1 MEVTVFCIR
10 PLMNVLLLLSAQA
23 DHVSFTQKADVTF
36 PRVVPDKLQFFE
48 YDSVSIYCNKT
59 DDTEWKVMRTLTGT
73 IPTTYSHWNTL
84 TSAFTIKP
92 AFFRHSGKYWCENEK
107 GERSEAVNI
116 TVTGGSVVLES
127 PVHPV
132 VEGSSVTLRCRKRK
146 NASSSIAEFYKDGV
160 HVKTGYR
167 GELTIS
173 NVSVSD
179 EGLYKCNISGAG
191 ESSESRLAVK
201 VFSVPSKK
209 TNPPQNHPPKLQSLL
224 WIIIISVLL
233 VSLLLLVMGL
243 LLWRKTNDKSSPGLQ
258 ECKHHTAGGDS
269 LVDADHATYAV
280 VKKQKKK
287 TVSREDSDV
296 HPANVTYAVVKKE
309 KKKEPQLARAGTT

>member
-48 YDSVSIYCNKT
+48 YDSVSIYCYET

-92 AFFRHSGKYWCENEK
+92 AFFWHSGKYWCENEK

-116 TVTGGSVVLES
+116 TVTGGSVILES
-127 PVHPV
+127 PGHPV

-173 NVSVSD
+173 NISVSD
-179 EGLYKCNISGAG
+179 KGLYKCNISGAG
-191 ESSESRLAVK
+191 ESSESRLGVK
-201 VFSVPSKK
+201 VLSEAPLSHSANFPTV
-209 TNPPQNHPPKLQSLL
+209 Q
-224 WIIIISVLL
+224 WVVRVFL
-233 VSLLLLVMGL
+233 VALFLLVMGL
-243 LLWRKTNDKSSPGLQ
+243 FLSLKAKALICFSSAKS
-258 ECKHHTAGGDS
+258 TAGLKECEDPTG
-269 LVDADHATYAV
+269 
-280 VKKQKKK
+280 KK
-287 TVSREDSDV
+287 
-296 HPANVTYAVVKKE
+296 
-309 KKKEPQLARAGTT
+309 PQ